1 MTASTSPP
9 ASHSSPRPAAGW
21 EYEAAAANGM
31 WNMKNR
37 LGVALVMMMW
47 LWLGVAGLTTLPL
60 SLGWSWIRGTRLPD
74 AAWALFAV
82 LAPPTAAL
90 LFVAGSLG
98 SMIVMVFASLE
109 FLVDCL
115 VHGYRFA
122 LLHGVMRR

>member
-9 ASHSSPRPAAGW
+9 APHSSLRPAAGW
-21 EYEAAAANGM
+21 EHEAAAANGM

-90 LFVAGSLG
+90 LLVAGSLG

-122 LLHGVMRR
+122 LLHGVLRR